1 MHIRHVRFDATK
13 RIINN
18 AFPESPE
25 TRSGT
30 GIKKRRLID
39 QAAFRYP
46 EPVLN
51 SPKPHK
57 HNKSKINYNILYINI

>member
-30 GIKKRRLID
+30 GIKKRRLIN
-39 QAAFRYP
+39 QAVFWYP
-46 EPVLN
+46 EPDIE
-51 SPKPHK
+51 
-57 HNKSKINYNILYINI
+57 KSKTTQIL

>member
-30 GIKKRRLID
+30 GIKKRRLIN
-39 QAAFRYP
+39 QAAFWYP
-46 EPVLN
+46 EPHL
-51 SPKPHK
+51 
-57 HNKSKINYNILYINI
+57 NILNPIK